1 MTPGEPQPFKKFSE
15 QWWENYAHGDSR
27 CVAHR
32 KNGDQCRRP
41 ARLGATVC
49 RHHGGA
55 APQVQ
60 AKARERLELAQDR
73 MAREL
78 LHMATGAQ
86 SEAVKLAAIRDALD
100 RVMGKATT
108 TVEVGPKKTQPY
120 EDVLNDIV
128 GVAQITRAESQ
139 ARQGLTP
146 EPRALAAPEPME
158 VVDAELVDEPEHGPR
173 GRTPADRPDDPT
185 GPDAPRTGPPSRPP
199 GRELA
204 TLEDATADA
213 AAANRAA
220 ARLGRLRRMR

>member
-1 MTPGEPQPFKKFSE
+1 
-15 QWWENYAHGDSR
+15 
-27 CVAHR
+27 
-32 KNGDQCRRP
+32 
-41 ARLGATVC
+41 
-49 RHHGGA
+49 
-55 APQVQ
+55 
-60 AKARERLELAQDR
+60 

-100 RVMGKATT
+100 RVMGKATA
-108 TVEVGPKKTQPY
+108 TVEVGPKTTQPY

-139 ARQGLTP
+139 ARQVLTP
-146 EPRALAAPEPME
+146 EPPALAASEPME
-158 VVDAELVDEPEHGPR
+158 VVDAELVDEPDSRPDR
-173 GRTPADRPDDPT
+173 GRAKRDRYDRPDGPT
-185 GPDAPRTGPPSRPP
+185 GPGASRSGPPSRPP